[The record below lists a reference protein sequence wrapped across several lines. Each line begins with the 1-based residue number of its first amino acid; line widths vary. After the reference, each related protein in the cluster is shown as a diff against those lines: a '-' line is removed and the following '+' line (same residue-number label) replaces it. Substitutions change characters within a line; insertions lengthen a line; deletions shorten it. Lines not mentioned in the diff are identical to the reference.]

1 MKKTNNI
8 ETIMLLCDI
17 IEQMA
22 ALIEKQQILIAQ
34 SDIDSEVQNKIAKK
48 SAELREKYIRA

>member
-1 MKKTNNI
+1 MKKANNI

-34 SDIDSEVQNKIAKK
+34 SDIAPEVQNKIAKK

>member
-1 MKKTNNI
+1 MNNT
-8 ETIMLLCDI
+8 ETIMRLCDI

-34 SDIDSEVQNKIAKK
+34 SDVEIELQNEIANK